1 MPVLAHPLVEPDK
14 GTGLVMVCTFGD
26 LTDVTWWRELS
37 LPVRAV
43 LGEDGRLQDVP
54 WGEPG
59 WESQN
64 VATARASYE
73 ELRGRSVNQARRR
86 IVELLAE
93 SGELIGEPE
102 PVNRAVKFF
111 EKGERPVE
119 IITSRQWFFK
129 TVEHRDA
136 LIARGR
142 ELEWHPPYMRARY
155 EDWVNGLTGDWC
167 VSRQR
172 FFGVPFPVWYPLDE
186 SGTVLYEQPIPAATE
201 RLPVDPSTDVPD
213 GYAPEQRGQPGGFA
227 GDPDVMDTW
236 ATSSL
241 TPQIA
246 GLAGED
252 PGPVRAGV
260 PDGYAPPG
268 PRHHQDLAVHD
279 DPALAPG
286 CGRAAV
292 ARGRAVGLGA
302 RPRPQED
309 VQVAAATSSRR
320 CTCWRST
327 ARTPCATG
335 RPTAGREPTRRS
347 TPSR

>member
-1 MPVLAHPLVEPDK
+1 
-14 GTGLVMVCTFGD
+14 MVCTFGD

-43 LGEDGRLQDVP
+43 LGEDGRLRDVP
-54 WGEPG
+54 WGESG
-59 WESQN
+59 WESEDL
-64 VATARASYE
+64 AAARASYE

-86 IVELLAE
+86 IVELLDD

-102 PVNRAVKFF
+102 PVTRAVKFF

-119 IITSRQWFFK
+119 IVTSRQWFFR
-129 TVEHRDA
+129 TVAHREA

-142 ELEWHPPYMRARY
+142 GAGVASPIHARALRGLGQRSHRRLVRQPPALLRRALPR
-155 EDWVNGLTGDWC
+155 L
-167 VSRQR
+167 VSDRR
-172 FFGVPFPVWYPLDE
+172 VRDGPLR
-186 SGTVLYEQPIPAATE
+186 AADPRRPE

-252 PGPVRAGV
+252 E
-260 PDGYAPPG
+260 
-268 PRHHQDLAVHD
+268 DLFERVFPMD
-279 DPALAPG
+279 M
-286 CGRAAV
+286 
-292 ARGRAVGLGA
+292 
-302 RPRPQED
+302 RPQAHD
-309 VQVAAATSSRR
+309 IIRTWLFTTILRSHLDADALPWRVAALSGWVLDPDRKKMSKSQAATSSRR
-320 CTCWRST
+320 CTCSRST
-327 ARTPCATG
+327 APTPCATG
-335 RPTAGREPTRRS
+335 PPTDARARTRRS